1 MTSIAE
7 PGRRSGWRGRLVWVA
22 LAVSLVVNLAFVG
35 GLTWMKLSAR
45 PNLTPIERMQRIG
58 QELNLTDDQRLAFE
72 QFLRVARL
80 RGRFQRESNQPLLER
95 IWAEMAK
102 PTPDEDAI
110 AKASAEVD
118 KNRQAFQQE
127 LAGALQGFIKTLS
140 PEQRV
145 KFAEVTKAGGDPPT
159 RRLFEIIAP

>member
-7 PGRRSGWRGRLVWVA
+7 SGRRTGWRGRLVWVA
-22 LAVSLVVNLAFVG
+22 LALSLTLNVFFVG

-45 PNLTPIERMQRIG
+45 PNLTPIERMEHVVQA
-58 QELNLTDDQRLAFE
+58 LNPTDDQRLAFE
-72 QFLRVARL
+72 QFLRVVRL
-80 RGRFQRESNQPLLER
+80 RGRFLRETNQPLLEKV
-95 IWAEMAK
+95 WAEMAK
-102 PTPDEDAI
+102 PTPDDDAV
-110 AKASAEVD
+110 AKLSAEVD

-140 PEQRV
+140 PDQRV
-145 KFAEVTKAGGDPPT
+145 KFADVTKAGGDPPT